1 MERIL
6 VINPGSTSTKLA
18 VFDGETELF
27 RTSIEHDQKDT
38 AKFLRAID
46 QLDFRKECVL
56 NTLKERNIPVESL
69 NCIVSRGGMFPPCK
83 VGAYE
88 VNADMLSYVN
98 SDHIVGE
105 HISNVGCAVAEAIAR
120 PLGIPAMVYDCVS
133 VDEMT
138 DIAHISGI
146 PELPRESRGHA
157 LNTRAMAR
165 KCAEEILHKPFEECT
180 FIVQHLGGGVDLQ
193 GAIGDDAG
201 IVPALALVIVHD
213 EHMVGHVLAKDQSGG
228 VRLFLQFG
236 GAGDFDLF
244 HGEFPP
250 DYPMFRRSSA

>member
-6 VINPGSTSTKLA
+6 VINPGSTSTKIA
-18 VFDGETELF
+18 VFDGEKELF

-105 HISNVGCAVAEAIAR
+105 HISNVAAPWRR
-120 PLGIPAMVYDCVS
+120 P
-133 VDEMT
+133 
-138 DIAHISGI
+138 
-146 PELPRESRGHA
+146 
-157 LNTRAMAR
+157 
-165 KCAEEILHKPFEECT
+165 
-180 FIVQHLGGGVDLQ
+180 
-193 GAIGDDAG
+193 
-201 IVPALALVIVHD
+201 
-213 EHMVGHVLAKDQSGG
+213 
-228 VRLFLQFG
+228 
-236 GAGDFDLF
+236 
-244 HGEFPP
+244 
-250 DYPMFRRSSA
+250 